1 MCKYSCEDCKL
12 IGFTN
17 DFQEF
22 DLQEGTI
29 LHNLS
34 ALMQLIQNSG
44 LNSGTSGL
52 PVAYLKNYLK
62 DRIQIDNLIVLSN
75 TIDYDSEENS
85 GREFKSFIRKYR
97 EFVNPNLLF
106 VSVDLSSPS
115 AKMDESLTP
124 EHENDIYLSGYS
136 DQILSFINQRG
147 DSAQLTH
154 VENVDIKYNLKEK
167 EQSKKLVGR
176 LEQSNVQQKLK
187 KMAPLPGITTSD
199 WRSCRVFIS
208 STFLDMHGERDLLT
222 RFVFP
227 ELRARAEQLK
237 VRVYE
242 VDLRWGVTRQETEN
256 KQALSSC
263 LTEASKCDLF
273 IGMLGERYG
282 WVPGFEYL
290 KSYNEEFPWIQEDEE
305 RFNETSITELE
316 FCISSLNHSEE
327 SKENAFFY
335 FRDNSKLSKDVSI
348 NIGYPSAIIRVFT

>member
-34 ALMQLIQNSG
+34 ALIQLIQNSG

-62 DRIQIDNLIVLSN
+62 DRIPIDNLIVLSN

-85 GREFKSFIRKYR
+85 GREFKSFLRKYR

-167 EQSKKLVGR
+167 EQSKKWW
-176 LEQSNVQQKLK
+176 
-187 KMAPLPGITTSD
+187 AD
-199 WRSCRVFIS
+199 WSRVTYSRS
-208 STFLDMHGERDLLT
+208 
-222 RFVFP
+222 
-227 ELRARAEQLK
+227 
-237 VRVYE
+237 
-242 VDLRWGVTRQETEN
+242 
-256 KQALSSC
+256 
-263 LTEASKCDLF
+263 
-273 IGMLGERYG
+273 
-282 WVPGFEYL
+282 
-290 KSYNEEFPWIQEDEE
+290 
-305 RFNETSITELE
+305 
-316 FCISSLNHSEE
+316 
-327 SKENAFFY
+327 
-335 FRDNSKLSKDVSI
+335 
-348 NIGYPSAIIRVFT
+348 